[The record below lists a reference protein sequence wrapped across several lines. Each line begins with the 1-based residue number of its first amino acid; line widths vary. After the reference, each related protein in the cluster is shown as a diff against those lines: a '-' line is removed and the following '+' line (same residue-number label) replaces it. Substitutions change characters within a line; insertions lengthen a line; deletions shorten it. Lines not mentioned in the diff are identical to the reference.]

1 MQKKPWRKLILL
13 LLLAAALTYCVMAVN
28 SVGNQLQYLIQAP
41 APEASGGGSE
51 SDEGQ
56 AEPMPNKEIMDQA
69 EQLDSVM
76 EGLSGNVSAY
86 TLTGIVDQQSFQ
98 SDIGNGGWNCWE
110 KPLSRCGRSICGMGG
125 CFSPRS

>member
-98 SDIGNGGWNCWE
+98 SDIGNGAQ
-110 KPLSRCGRSICGMGG
+110 GRLELLGG
-125 CFSPRS
+125 CGKVSGRQQALF

>member
-41 APEASGGGSE
+41 APEASGSGAE
-51 SDEGQ
+51 SNEGQ
-56 AEPMPNKEIMDQA
+56 AEPKPNKEIMDQA

-86 TLTGIVDQQSFQ
+86 TLSNPSSPTLAMVRK
-98 SDIGNGGWNCWE
+98 GGWNCWE
-110 KPLSRCGRSICGMGG
+110 KTLSRCGRSICGMGG